1 LPNAFESFIIWPGE
15 RTMENG
21 EIEIT
26 DVVIVLDELDDQQTI
41 TVVEQLKTVGLSVE
55 SVDNDASVVEGC
67 VETARLHE
75 LHKVVHVRYV
85 RSVFTYEARKPAKGT
100 TNPGDDED
108 RYDN

>member
-1 LPNAFESFIIWPGE
+1 
-15 RTMENG
+15 MENG

-26 DVVIVLDELDDQQTI
+26 DVVIVLDELDDEQTI
-41 TVVEQLKTVGLSVE
+41 RVVEQLKTVGLSVE
-55 SVDNDASVVEGC
+55 SVDNDTSVVEGS

-85 RSVFTYEARKPAKGT
+85 RSVFTYEAKKAAEEATGPD
-100 TNPGDDED
+100 DDED